1 LTLTVIVEERRDGS
15 VADGLWSEWKKIYL
29 EGAKEVGREQI
40 SL

>member
-1 LTLTVIVEERRDGS
+1 LSLTVIVEETPDGS
-15 VADGLWSEWKKIYL
+15 VVDGLWSEWKAIYL